1 MISSGWCACVYASAI
16 LLRGSCFRF
25 AEWPYISAARRG
37 VVTPLAGR
45 YAADLS
51 ASAPLQA
58 ELVFANRLDTL
69 LPLCAHA
76 GLAADD
82 IYARLLRHWIADAQR
97 SVYEARAPKQSA
109 TE

>member
-45 YAADLS
+45 YAADQL
-51 ASAPLQA
+51 AS
-58 ELVFANRLDTL
+58 T
-69 LPLCAHA
+69 
-76 GLAADD
+76 DD
-82 IYARLLRHWIADAQR
+82 IAETYFAL
-97 SVYEARAPKQSA
+97 YEQSPLGWSN
-109 TE
+109 EIDIRPFQEGWSC